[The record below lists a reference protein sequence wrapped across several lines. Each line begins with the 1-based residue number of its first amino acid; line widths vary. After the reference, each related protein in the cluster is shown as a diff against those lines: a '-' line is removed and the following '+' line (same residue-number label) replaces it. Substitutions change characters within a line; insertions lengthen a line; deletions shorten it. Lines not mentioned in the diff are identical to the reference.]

1 MLLMAG
7 LLAIFSTHPSIFNK
21 VKGQG
26 HVTTPG
32 YFDVKVSDG
41 ERALFDVKLD
51 DLSKKHSV
59 PSPHHGLMGGHG
71 QLEL

>member
-1 MLLMAG
+1 M
-7 LLAIFSTHPSIFNK
+7 
-21 VKGQG
+21 
-26 HVTTPG
+26 TTPG